1 MATTKNSLRKKSEI
15 EQLLSDVHSHNI
27 NHYTRELFLH
37 SSLSPL
43 SDDSEPG
50 VDYRMA
56 VRFNKNLSVLE
67 NQNSENVLVHMH
79 STGGNW
85 CDGLAM
91 FDAIRFAN
99 SSVTFITY
107 AQASSMSGIL
117 LQAADKRVLTPNC
130 EFMIHHGSIA
140 LHDNSIAVNSA
151 VEMNNKYMKRM
162 LQIFA
167 RRCKIGEFFLEKE
180 YTESRI
186 ISWIDKK
193 LKDKSDWY
201 MSAEEAVYYGFADGI
216 LGTKGF
222 ETIAKIRRGSKF
234 KECI

>member
-1 MATTKNSLRKKSEI
+1 MATTNNSPKKSEI
-15 EQLLSDVHSHNI
+15 EQLLCDVHSNNV
-27 NHYTRELFLH
+27 NHYTREIFLH

-56 VRFNKNLSVLE
+56 VKFNKNLSVLE
-67 NQNSENVLVHMH
+67 NQNSENILVHMH
-79 STGGNW
+79 SIGGNW
-85 CDGLAM
+85 GDGMAM
-91 FDAIRFAN
+91 FDAIRFIK
-99 SSVTFITY
+99 STVTFVTF

-117 LQAADKRVLTPNC
+117 LQAADKRVLTANC

-140 LHDNSIAVNSA
+140 LADHSVAVNSA
-151 VEMNNKYMKRM
+151 VEMNNYYMKRM

-167 RRCKIGEFFLEKE
+167 RRCKLGEFFLEKE

-186 ISWIDKK
+186 MSWLDKK
-193 LKDKSDWY
+193 LRHKSDWY
-201 MSAEEAVYYGFADGI
+201 MTAEEAVYYGFADGI

-222 ETIAKIRRGSKF
+222 ETLAKIRRCSKF
-234 KECI
+234 KEYI